1 MFDHHGYPWPS
12 LPKCQGVLE
21 YRMVSYVRWLQQEGS
36 KCHIVLISMA
46 STEEEDI
53 FVEGKKLRI
62 VVYKISFISGQVFS
76 QIIECR

>member
-1 MFDHHGYPWPS
+1 
-12 LPKCQGVLE
+12 
-21 YRMVSYVRWLQQEGS
+21 
-36 KCHIVLISMA
+36 MA

-53 FVEGKKLRI
+53 FVEGTKLRI